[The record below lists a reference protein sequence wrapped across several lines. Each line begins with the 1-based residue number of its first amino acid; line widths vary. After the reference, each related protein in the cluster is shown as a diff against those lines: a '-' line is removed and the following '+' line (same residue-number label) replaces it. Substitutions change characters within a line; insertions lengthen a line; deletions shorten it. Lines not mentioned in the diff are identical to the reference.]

1 MSDQATR
8 IAPGQLASLV
18 GSRLCHDLV
27 SPLGAIGN
35 GVELLQMSG
44 AYPGIGKSDEMQLIS
59 ESVAAARARI
69 QSFRMAFGQAPGEQ
83 RVGQA
88 DFAKLVEGVSMTGRL
103 KAKLDVPGDQ
113 PRADVRMVL
122 LGLMCMESA
131 MPWGGR
137 VLICRAGTRW
147 RLVAEAERTKPDAT
161 LWSWLGGGD
170 LRPAATPSDVHF
182 PLLAEAAADQRR
194 DLQWELDETGAEIS
208 F

>member
-1 MSDQATR
+1 MNDQSTR
-8 IAPGQLASLV
+8 ITPGALASLV

-44 AYPGIGKSDEMQLIS
+44 AFPGIAKSDEMQLIS
-59 ESVAAARARI
+59 ESIAAARSRI
-69 QSFRMAFGQAPGEQ
+69 QSFRVAFGQAPGGQ
-83 RVGQA
+83 RVA
-88 DFAKLVEGVSMTGRL
+88 HAEFERLVHGLSSTGRL
-103 KAKLDVPGDQ
+103 KVQLDSAGDH
-113 PRADVRMVL
+113 PRTDVRMVL

-137 VLICRAGTRW
+137 VLVCRAGTRW
-147 RLVAEAERTKPDAT
+147 RLVAEAERTKPDTA
-161 LWSWLGGGD
+161 LWSWLGGAEM
-170 LRPAATPSDVHF
+170 LPAATASEVHF
-182 PLLAEAAADQRR
+182 PLLAEAAIEARR